1 MISVLIWF
9 ALFCCSYSVALY
21 VYDYPDF
28 PQNLDYSP
36 RKASVYDLPDNAS
49 RYTIEK
55 YVKDQILPSEYYFS
69 LRNEYETA
77 NESSNFAEKLFLII
91 VPSLLLL
98 KQIVELLKQFGILVL
113 IVGCISTVAFL
124 FIIGWIIRKIY
135 TANFSI
141 PRFPANTISLRKAL
155 NNLDDEYEVGLDIAK
170 SNYVT
175 KVLYWYF
182 VYLNG
187 YQCERPK
194 VSFNFGKV
202 QVAPVRSIR
211 CKGAF
216 FPV

>member
-36 RKASVYDLPDNAS
+36 RKASVFDLPDNAS
-49 RYTIEK
+49 RFTLEK
-55 YVKDQILPSEYYFS
+55 YVKDQILPSEYFFS
-69 LRNEYETA
+69 LRNEYETD
-77 NESSNFAEKLFLII
+77 NKSSNFAVKLFLII

-98 KQIVELLKQFGILVL
+98 KQIIVLLKQFGILIL

-124 FIIGWIIRKIY
+124 FIIGWIINKIY

-141 PRFPANTISLRKAL
+141 PRFPTNTISLRKAL

-175 KVLYWYF
+175 KVLYSYF
-182 VYLNG
+182 DQIHETMQKRIALASMVSWICGIVY
-187 YQCERPK
+187 
-194 VSFNFGKV
+194 
-202 QVAPVRSIR
+202 II
-211 CKGAF
+211 F
-216 FPV
+216 FFRIPSP

>member
-55 YVKDQILPSEYYFS
+55 YIKDQILPSEYYFS

-98 KQIVELLKQFGILVL
+98 KQIIVLLKQFGILML

-135 TANFSI
+135 TSNFSI
-141 PRFPANTISLRKAL
+141 PRFPTNTISLRKAL

-175 KVLYWYF
+175 KVLYCYF
-182 VYLNG
+182 DQIHETMQKRISLASVVSWICGIVYFL
-187 YQCERPK
+187 
-194 VSFNFGKV
+194 
-202 QVAPVRSIR
+202 
-211 CKGAF
+211 F
-216 FPV
+216 FFRIPNS